1 MSKSDSRPRWRGLTE
16 EDKKLWDAVSRS
28 VRPFGARPRV
38 PHPLETDL
46 PRGVASKPA
55 KRDVEDE
62 TLVAGSERRCAP
74 MEEALGRTRQK
85 PLAPFD
91 QRRARRI
98 ATGRLAIDARLDLHG
113 LYQSTARAQLHAF
126 IRACYERDCRTVLV
140 ITGKGSTA
148 EADRPFELDRPDRG
162 VLRRNVPL
170 WLSEPDMREMVV
182 SFASAHSRHGGE
194 GALYV
199 QLRRRN
205 RHRV

>member
-1 MSKSDSRPRWRGLTE
+1 
-16 EDKKLWDAVSRS
+16 
-28 VRPFGARPRV
+28 
-38 PHPLETDL
+38 L
-46 PRGVASKPA
+46 PSGVAAEPKPG
-55 KRDVEDE
+55 VERGPPF
-62 TLVAGSERRCAP
+62 AACERRSKP
-74 MEEALGRTRQK
+74 MEEPRGGAVRQK

-113 LYQSTARAQLHAF
+113 LHQSTARAELRAF
-126 IRACYERDCRTVLV
+126 IRDCYERDCRTVLV
-140 ITGKGSTA
+140 ITGKGSTS
-148 EADRPFELDRPDRG
+148 EADRPFELDGPDRG

-170 WLSEPDMREMVV
+170 WLSEPEMREMVV
-182 SFASAHSRHGGE
+182 SFAAAHSRHGGE